1 MTAFPNLFTPL
12 RAGPFELPSRI
23 VMGSMHTGLEGHE
36 HGIERMAA
44 FYGDRARGGAALIV
58 TGGWSPDE
66 AGCLGPHPNVFDN
79 EKTAKSHRRITD
91 AVHEGGGR
99 ILLQLLHAG
108 RYGQHDK
115 IVAPSA
121 LRSPINRQVP
131 RAMSADDIGAT
142 IAAYA
147 DAAALSRQAGY
158 DGVEIMGS
166 EGYLITQFLAPR
178 TNKRDDEWGGD
189 RDNRARFALEV
200 VEAVR
205 AALGPDRL
213 LMFRLSALDLV
224 EDGQSQD
231 DILWLAPRIEVA
243 GADILDT
250 GIGWHEARI
259 PTISQA
265 VPRGAFSF
273 APRAV
278 REAVSI
284 PVLASNRINTPEL
297 AEDIIARGDAD
308 AVLMARPFLADA
320 DLVAKA
326 QKGEAD
332 RINSCIACNQ
342 ACLDHLFEGKI
353 ASCLV
358 NPRACHETEIVVT
371 PAPEKKHIAVVG
383 AGPAGLAAA
392 TTLAERGHAVTLF
405 EGTDRIGGQLALAC
419 IVPGKSEFLET
430 LRYFDGRLRETGVE
444 VKLATP
450 ANEAVLSSFDE
461 IVLAAGVLPRRGV
474 IPGEDHESV
483 VSYADILSGRRTAG
497 DEVAVIGAGG
507 IGFDIALYLAEP
519 DDAAQTERAA
529 FRGHWGIGTAR
540 KEKPPRRRITMLQR
554 SPGAMGKSLGKTT
567 GWVHRIEA
575 ARAGIEQISGVTYR
589 GIDDEGLHIAVAG
602 EERVIAA
609 DTIVLCAGQ
618 EERRELSPGLEGL
631 GRPVHLIGGVRLA
644 AGVDAKRAI
653 DEGVRLATSL

>member
-1 MTAFPNLFTPL
+1 
-12 RAGPFELPSRI
+12 
-23 VMGSMHTGLEGHE
+23 
-36 HGIERMAA
+36 
-44 FYGDRARGGAALIV
+44 
-58 TGGWSPDE
+58 
-66 AGCLGPHPNVFDN
+66 
-79 EKTAKSHRRITD
+79 
-91 AVHEGGGR
+91 
-99 ILLQLLHAG
+99 LQLLHAG

-115 IVAPSA
+115 IVAPSP
-121 LRSPINRQVP
+121 LRSPINAQTP
-131 RAMSADDIGAT
+131 REMSAGDIAAT

-147 DAAALSRQAGY
+147 HAAALSREAGY

-178 TNKRDDEWGGD
+178 TNKRQDEWGGS
-189 RDNRARFALEV
+189 RENRARFGIEV
-200 VEAVR
+200 VEAVS

-224 EDGQSQD
+224 DDAQSQD
-231 DILWLAPRIEVA
+231 DILWLARQIEAA
-243 GADILDT
+243 GADVLDT

-265 VPRGAFSF
+265 VPRGAFTF

-284 PVLASNRINTPEL
+284 PVIASNRINTPEL
-297 AEDIIARGDAD
+297 AEQIIARGDAD

-326 QKGEAD
+326 EKGEAD

-358 NPRACHETEIVVT
+358 NPRACHETEIVIA
-371 PAPEKKHIAVVG
+371 PAAAKKRIAVVG

-405 EGTDRIGGQLALAC
+405 EGSDRIGGQLALAC
-419 IVPGKSEFLET
+419 IVPGKGEFHET
-430 LRYFDGRLRETGVE
+430 LRYFERRLEDTGVE
-444 VKLATP
+444 VKLSTP

-497 DEVAVIGAGG
+497 EKVAIIGAGG
-507 IGFDIALYLAEP
+507 IGFDIALYLVNP
-519 DDAAQTERAA
+519 DDAAETEPAA
-529 FRGHWGIGTAR
+529 FRAHWGIGT
-540 KEKPPRRRITMLQR
+540 EKKDDAPRRKITMLQR

-589 GIDDEGLHIAVAG
+589 GIDEEGLHIAVKD

-618 EERRELSPGLEGL
+618 EERRELTAGLAGL
-631 GRPVHLIGGVRLA
+631 GRPVHLIGGARLA
-644 AGVDAKRAI
+644 ARVDAKRAI
-653 DEGVRLATSL
+653 DEGVRLAVMI